1 MVCFVS
7 SAKRD
12 SHGVE
17 ADALLLLGSG
27 FTFVALSIKNP
38 FFRDEREW
46 RRARVILSGLSQE
59 RAKIRMLREAE
70 TPYEEITL
78 VDESTGDSPIVEIV
92 LGPMTRSDATV
103 GEVRSL
109 LDRNNLEHVT
119 IRKSIGPYVVSG
131 SKSHRRPRLT
141 RAPDDEHGAAL
152 RGSSGVSCRL
162 STSPE
167 SWERTGIDIGGPLFT
182 CPAQPLKV
190 TPEPSARRSSAGN
203 PWPW

>member
-27 FTFVALSIKNP
+27 LHSSPSIKNP

-46 RRARVILSGLSQE
+46 RRARVILSGLSGASE
-59 RAKIRMLREAE
+59 NTDAPRSR

-78 VDESTGDSPIVEIV
+78 VDESTGDSPIVGIV